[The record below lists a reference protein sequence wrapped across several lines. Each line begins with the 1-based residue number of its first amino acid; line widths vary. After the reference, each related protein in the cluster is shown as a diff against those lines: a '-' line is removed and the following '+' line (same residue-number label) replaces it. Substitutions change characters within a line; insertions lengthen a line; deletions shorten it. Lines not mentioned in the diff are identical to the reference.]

1 MQLALEEESKQ
12 KIVLSKELERI
23 RIEIEH
29 SNDEKH
35 KYQVRINCLIEEN
48 NRFRDFTGKSA
59 SELESVTSKAIALEV
74 CKIVICSL
82 FKFNSF

>member
-1 MQLALEEESKQ
+1 MQLALEEESRQ
-12 KIVLSKELERI
+12 KIVISKELERI
-23 RIEIEH
+23 RIELEQ

-74 CKIVICSL
+74 CTIYICSL
-82 FKFNSF
+82 FKF